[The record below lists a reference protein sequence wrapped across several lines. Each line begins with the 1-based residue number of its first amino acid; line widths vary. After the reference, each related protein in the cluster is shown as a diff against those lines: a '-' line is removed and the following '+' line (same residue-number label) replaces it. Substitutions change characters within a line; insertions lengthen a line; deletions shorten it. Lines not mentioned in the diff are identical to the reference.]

1 MKACISRSILPQGH
15 ISGLKVTCVVVPP
28 LYFLYLL
35 VNGVFNF
42 LFLILLIFSEVLIAG
57 EPTIM
62 GGASEEDERPITRI
76 QNSENGTEPP
86 KEEHNINIKSE
97 VDG

>member
-1 MKACISRSILPQGH
+1 M
-15 ISGLKVTCVVVPP
+15 
-28 LYFLYLL
+28 
-35 VNGVFNF
+35 
-42 LFLILLIFSEVLIAG
+42 IFSEVLIAG

-76 QNSENGTEPP
+76 QNSENGTEAP

>member
-1 MKACISRSILPQGH
+1 ML
-15 ISGLKVTCVVVPP
+15 
-28 LYFLYLL
+28 
-35 VNGVFNF
+35 
-42 LFLILLIFSEVLIAG
+42 LILLIFSEVLIAG

>member
-1 MKACISRSILPQGH
+1 
-15 ISGLKVTCVVVPP
+15 
-28 LYFLYLL
+28 
-35 VNGVFNF
+35 
-42 LFLILLIFSEVLIAG
+42 
-57 EPTIM
+57 M

>member
-15 ISGLKVTCVVVPP
+15 ISVLKVTCVVVTPCTSCIDSID
-28 LYFLYLL
+28 FSI
-35 VNGVFNF
+35 FF
-42 LFLILLIFSEVLIAG
+42 FLILLIFSEVLIAG

>member
-1 MKACISRSILPQGH
+1 MYFSVNFTARTHLGPKSDVCCSH
-15 ISGLKVTCVVVPP
+15 P

-35 VNGVFNF
+35 VNGVFNFF